1 MSTPW
6 LRSLRLFKTEKTFI
20 FGKLL
25 IQEKLI
31 AWLHKRHMTR
41 GLQRSQEGRALE
53 GKSLHIIGYS
63 EHAVADWANAV
74 TLNNKRPG
82 WVMGICSNYDPMF
95 WDRTKL
101 KMNNY
106 WLTG

>member
-20 FGKLL
+20 FGRLL

-41 GLQRSQEGRALE
+41 ALQRSQEGCAL
-53 GKSLHIIGYS
+53 
-63 EHAVADWANAV
+63 
-74 TLNNKRPG
+74 
-82 WVMGICSNYDPMF
+82 
-95 WDRTKL
+95 
-101 KMNNY
+101 
-106 WLTG
+106 